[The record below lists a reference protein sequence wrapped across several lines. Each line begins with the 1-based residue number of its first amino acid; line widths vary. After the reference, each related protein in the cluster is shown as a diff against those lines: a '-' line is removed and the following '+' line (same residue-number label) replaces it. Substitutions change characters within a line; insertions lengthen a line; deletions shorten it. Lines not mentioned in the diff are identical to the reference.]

1 MARPKKEATGK
12 IETYEPTT
20 LDQIFG
26 DTGISKYKT
35 LDLSEYEKSLGEMSL
50 SDLQNHALKLGL
62 VPIDNA
68 QMLKKRLI
76 VAFKVHIAQFRK
88 PIVRNKKPIELDS
101 ETKKILAEGR

>member
-1 MARPKKEATGK
+1 MSKKEITGK

-26 DTGISKYKT
+26 DTGITKYKT
-35 LDLSEYEKSLGEMSL
+35 LDLSEYETSLGEMNL

-68 QMLKKRLI
+68 QMLKKRLV
-76 VAFKVHIAQFRK
+76 VAFKVHIAKYRK
-88 PIVRNKKPIELDS
+88 PVVKNNKPIEIS
-101 ETKKILAEGR
+101 PETKKILAEGR